1 MEGKPMFAWSPSAS
15 IRSRVT
21 VLAGGLVLLLA
32 QTVCASAQVETK
44 FPTRPVRLLLPFGP
58 GGVADVTMRLLGQ
71 KLGEKWG
78 QQVIIENRPGAG
90 GVLAQQTLLAS
101 AADGYAM
108 SVTGNGTAIGMPRF
122 KNRPYDVLKNCTTV
136 WI

>member
-1 MEGKPMFAWSPSAS
+1 MFACSQSTRVRSPLKA
-15 IRSRVT
+15 
-21 VLAGGLVLLLA
+21 LLGGFLVLLLTQGVCVQA
-32 QTVCASAQVETK
+32 QAQTK
-44 FPTRPVRLLLPFGP
+44 FPTRPVRFILPFGP

-78 QQVIIENRPGAG
+78 QQVVIENKPGAG